1 MTAEQ
6 IAVLYFELCNLSKK
20 SENTNLILDIEN
32 LIVDNGK
39 KGTIVLFKESV
50 TRLST
55 IKQDLSSEV
64 SGVWEIALSTQVKE
78 SVTKLKRLGE

>member
-6 IAVLYFELCNLSKK
+6 VSVLYFELCNLNG
-20 SENTNLILDIEN
+20 NTNLILDIEN

-55 IKQDLSSEV
+55 VKQNLSSEV
-64 SGVWEIALSTQVKE
+64 SGVWESALSAQVKE
-78 SVTKLKRLGE
+78 SVSKLKRLGE